1 MKLGDANPFSLGSSD
16 EIETCPG
23 TAEHDIVAGERYL
36 IRVAALSTG
45 LAPEDQA
52 YTLSLAFEE

>member
-1 MKLGDANPFSLGSSD
+1 MKLGDSYPFSVGDSD
-16 EIETCPG
+16 LIESCPG
-23 TAEHDIVAGERYL
+23 VETATITAGERYL